1 MLAKAKAKDKGYARV
16 QKLRGWFSSI
26 SISISIS
33 NSISIG
39 RSNAR
44 GKRQVLTNLQT

>member
-33 NSISIG
+33 IG